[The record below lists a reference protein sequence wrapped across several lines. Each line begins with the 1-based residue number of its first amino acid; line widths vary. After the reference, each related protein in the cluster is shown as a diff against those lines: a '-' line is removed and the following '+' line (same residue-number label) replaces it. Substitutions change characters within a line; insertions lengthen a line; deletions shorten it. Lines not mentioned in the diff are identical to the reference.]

1 MCRYFELRR
10 VLQCFTGKVV
20 DFMALTI
27 DMGLRGD
34 GKRSRAWKC
43 PESIR
48 GSTNRPECKN
58 ITIISEMTWMNSGR
72 FTVGIL

>member
-1 MCRYFELRR
+1 
-10 VLQCFTGKVV
+10 
-20 DFMALTI
+20 MALSI